1 MSGYDVEY
9 VKKWSNT
16 IDCGICHKE
25 VFDDERHPI
34 KSDFGKPQGWVTWP
48 SYLHGDCVAQRTVG
62 GKPNLIALHMESN
75 TYIARQ
81 LKKLPKLERKV
92 AAIKQLSLFEGS
104 EA

>member
-25 VFDDERHPI
+25 VFTDERHNI

-48 SYLHGDCVAQRTVG
+48 SYLHGDCVAQRQVG
-62 GKPNLIALHMESN
+62 GKQNLIALHRESN

-92 AAIKQLSLFEGS
+92 AEIKQLSLFEGG